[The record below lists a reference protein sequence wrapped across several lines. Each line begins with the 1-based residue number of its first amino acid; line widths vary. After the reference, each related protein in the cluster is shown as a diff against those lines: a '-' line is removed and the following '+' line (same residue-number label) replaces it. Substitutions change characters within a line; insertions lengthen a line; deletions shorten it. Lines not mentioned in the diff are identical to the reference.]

1 MISPKFLEVF
11 ATLSK
16 MQAADLQAKFK
27 NTEGEDLSEDEAAGV
42 LKEVFSSRFHSF
54 KEEVEGA
61 ATRKTLTK
69 LEKQLKEKFGV
80 DSQAQGIDLVN
91 AIVESEKAKFKPT
104 PAEVDFSKW
113 DEEKWAEQE
122 AFRNAARK
130 AARLHEEEAN
140 RVKAEFEAYKNQETT
155 RQHNQSVMSALAKKL
170 QGMNPNGLQ
179 NAATAQKKVDDFL
192 KSNFDP
198 KKLKFDGDELV
209 VLDDEGNVMKDKTNL
224 YEPIKAENLLKTLW
238 YDGFNTVPAQNNP
251 PAPNG
256 STATVNGMDSTLKQ
270 KIDACYKNGD
280 SNSYMALIRTLQPTQ
295 KTAAMKYW
303 SELSK
308 K

>member
-1 MISPKFLEVF
+1 MISTKILEVV

-16 MQAADLQAKFK
+16 LPIADLEAKFK
-27 NTEGEDLSEDEAAGV
+27 NTEGEQLSEDESAAV
-42 LKEVFSSRFHSF
+42 LKEVFSNRLHSF
-54 KEEVEGA
+54 KEEVKGEV
-61 ATRKTLTK
+61 TRKTLTAF
-69 LEKQLKEKFGV
+69 EKQLKEKFGV
-80 DSQAQGIDLVN
+80 DAQAQGVDLVN

-104 PAEVDFSKW
+104 PADVDFSKW
-113 DEEKWAEQE
+113 DEDKWAEHE
-122 AFRNAARK
+122 PFRQAARK

-209 VLDDEGNVMKDKTNL
+209 VLDEDGEVITDKSDGYYPL
-224 YEPIKAENLLKTLW
+224 KAEKLLKTLW

-256 STATVNGMDSTLKQ
+256 SNVTVNGMDSTLKQ